1 MRRMIFLPLLG
12 RFQCAFPPGLSGPS
26 IPPCGGAVILIA
38 ERKLPDGSAVGKLL
52 QHGRSLEFRQ
62 DQGLLSGGSVAAQ
75 MHFIPGHLAVFHPE
89 GGGRMTIDQDRRA
102 VKNIAEGHVPGP
114 AVLLFC

>member
-1 MRRMIFLPLLG
+1 MVAELYPEVAPNSVNNFISLVKSGFYNGLIFH
-12 RFQCAFPPGLSGPS
+12 R
-26 IPPCGGAVILIA
+26 V
-38 ERKLPDGSAVGKLL
+38 
-52 QHGRSLEFRQ
+52 
-62 DQGLLSGGSVAAQ
+62 
-75 MHFIPGHLAVFHPE
+75 IPGFMIQGGCPQGTGMGGPGYSIKGEFSGNGFKQNTLKPVSYTHLAVFHPE